1 MEFSSSIA
9 PLQSA
14 VSCIMQ
20 QRTEPAPRGGLA
32 LAILRSTAVVI
43 GCAML
48 GACPNGSGSFGPESV
63 LFSTPVLYVEQG
75 ESTKVIISNNRSVHT
90 PTPVTPLNT
99 EGV

>member
-1 MEFSSSIA
+1 
-9 PLQSA
+9 
-14 VSCIMQ
+14 
-20 QRTEPAPRGGLA
+20 
-32 LAILRSTAVVI
+32 
-43 GCAML
+43 ML

-90 PTPVTPLNT
+90 PTPVTPLHT